1 MLHRYPQISGVFR
14 ECFMADVSDDRLT
27 AEAQIAR
34 VMSLLAESPVFEVT
48 APKLLDLACST
59 SGAATAACLS
69 FENASLAAVL
79 DLAEDLVPS
88 HAEVHAALSKEQGVW
103 RKDLPAMLADYRA
116 WLLLPLRTYGQLTGA
131 MILLSKDQP
140 AATANKD
147 VLTGISDA
155 LALLFLIAIREERYS
170 QTMRKHHE
178 FLRFVTHDLRSPLT
192 IISGF
197 AGMMES
203 QTAGALNEQQ
213 TRYVHKIL
221 SGVKELAFL
230 VDNIQDAG
238 RYDPDTGFYEMERNI
253 LDLGPLVKKVVETR
267 LIPAT
272 KRDFQ
277 IEHSIDPDLP
287 IINADA
293 TMLERAITNLVDN
306 AIKYTHQDGRVLVRV
321 QRDAASIL
329 ISVQDNGVGVAP
341 EHFEKLFQR
350 NYRVQRQDKK
360 VKGSGLGLFIVRS
373 VARHHNGDAW
383 VESVEG
389 QGSTFHIRIP
399 LSGANLPSPL
409 HTTETS

>member
-1 MLHRYPQISGVFR
+1 MTDIS
-14 ECFMADVSDDRLT
+14 DNRLT
-27 AEAQIAR
+27 AEARITRA
-34 VMSLLAESPVFEVT
+34 MSLLAESPSFETT
-48 APKLLDLACST
+48 APKLLELACNA
-59 SGAATAACLS
+59 SGATAAICLS
-69 FENASLAAVL
+69 FEAASLSAWL
-79 DLAEDLVPS
+79 DLAEDSVPS
-88 HAEVHAALSKEQGVW
+88 HAEILRALSEKQGGW
-103 RKDLPAMLADYRA
+103 RQDLPGSLTKYRT
-116 WLLLPLRTYGQLTGA
+116 WLLLPLRIQGQPTGA
-131 MILLSKDQP
+131 LILLSQEQP
-140 AATANKD
+140 SADPDMD

-155 LALLFLIAIREERYS
+155 LALLYLIAIREERYS
-170 QTMRKHHE
+170 QAMRKHYE

-203 QTAGALNEQQ
+203 QTAGELNEKQ

-221 SGVKELAFL
+221 SGVKELTFL

-238 RYDPDTGFYEMERNI
+238 RYDPDTGFYEMERSI
-253 LDLGPLVKKVVETR
+253 LDLGPLVKRVVETR

-277 IEHSIDPDLP
+277 IEHAIDPDLP

-293 TMLERAITNLVDN
+293 TMLEKAITNLIDN

-321 QRDAASIL
+321 QRDGASIL
-329 ISVQDNGVGVAP
+329 ISVKDNGVGVAP

-360 VKGSGLGLFIVRS
+360 VKGSGLGLFIVHS

-389 QGSTFHIRIP
+389 EGSTFYIRIP
-399 LSGANLPSPL
+399 LSGANLPSPA
-409 HTTETS
+409 HTINSS